1 MLTMN
6 TLLYDLG
13 DICEKHGIFNVSG
26 IPFEKN
32 TGYIE
37 VERREFLDILTE
49 VYHAGM
55 KFEKERKFYD
65 R

>member
-1 MLTMN
+1 MN
-6 TLLYDLG
+6 TILYDLE
-13 DICEKHGIFNVSG
+13 DICKKRGIFNVSG
-26 IPFEKN
+26 IPFEKKN
-32 TGYIE
+32 EYIE

-55 KFEKERKFYD
+55 KFEKERKFYE